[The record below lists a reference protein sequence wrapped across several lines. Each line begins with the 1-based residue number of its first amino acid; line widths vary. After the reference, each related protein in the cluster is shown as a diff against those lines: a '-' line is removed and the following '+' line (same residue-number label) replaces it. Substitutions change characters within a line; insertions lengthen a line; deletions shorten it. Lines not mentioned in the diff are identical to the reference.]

1 MKFSLG
7 DKVLFKKER
16 IEAEVIRINSPYKVR
31 VLSKDGFELNV
42 SVKDLVKIEV
52 GTDNITSYGNR
63 FIFKDTPK
71 ILKKST
77 QQRHLKH
84 LTVDL
89 HIEVLRSDY
98 KIIDP
103 SEIIQIQL
111 KECYKTLEIAL
122 NSNAS
127 KLIIIHGIGQGV
139 LKKEVQNI
147 LSSYNLRFYLTKDG
161 GATEVYF

>member
-7 DKVLFKKER
+7 DKVLFKKES
-16 IEAEVIRINSPYKVR
+16 IEAKVIRINSPYKVR
-31 VLSKDGFELNV
+31 VLSKDGFELTV
-42 SVKDLVKIEV
+42 SVKDLVKIEE
-52 GTDNITSYGNR
+52 GTDNIKSYGNKY
-63 FIFKDTPK
+63 IFKDTPR
-71 ILKKST
+71 ILKKSK
-77 QQRHLKH
+77 QQQHLKH

-147 LSSYNLRFYLTKDG
+147 LSSYNLRFYLTQDG